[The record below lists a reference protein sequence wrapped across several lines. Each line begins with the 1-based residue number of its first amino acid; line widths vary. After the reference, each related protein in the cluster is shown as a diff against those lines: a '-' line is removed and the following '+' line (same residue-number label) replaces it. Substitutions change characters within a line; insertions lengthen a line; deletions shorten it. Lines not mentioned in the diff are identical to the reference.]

1 MERAI
6 LDSAYTLDI
15 LKEDLKILPKPKEDW
30 NTLDPVEDGYYEA
43 AGVLYQYKNGELV
56 EVKKEEE
63 KTNCKDVDRVE
74 NSI

>member
-1 MERAI
+1 MEHTI
-6 LDSAYTLDI
+6 LDSAYSLEV
-15 LKEDLKILPKPKEDW
+15 LKQDLKMLPKSKEDW

-43 AGVLYQYKNGELV
+43 AGIIYQYKNGELV